1 MIRCP
6 EGLMYNFRMTAPA
19 SAKAELAAMIEAM
32 TTEEAE
38 RLLDY
43 LNMLAD
49 PDELTP
55 EEEEAVRIA
64 MAEYEAGESISGDD
78 LKRELGLEI

>member
-1 MIRCP
+1 MA
-6 EGLMYNFRMTAPA
+6 APA
-19 SAKAELAAMIEAM
+19 SAKAELAAIIDAM

-43 LNMLAD
+43 LHMLAD

-55 EEEEAVRIA
+55 EEEAEVLKA
-64 MAEYEAGESISGDD
+64 MAEYEAGETVSGDEI
-78 LKRELGLEI
+78 KRKYGIGTPA

>member
-1 MIRCP
+1 MA
-6 EGLMYNFRMTAPA
+6 APA
-19 SAKAELAAMIEAM
+19 SAKAELAAIIDAM

-43 LNMLAD
+43 LHMLAD

-55 EEEEAVRIA
+55 EEE
-64 MAEYEAGESISGDD
+64 AEVLKATAEIEAGDYVTQEEV
-78 LKRELGLEI
+78 ELEYGLRA

>member
-1 MIRCP
+1 
-6 EGLMYNFRMTAPA
+6 MYNCHMTAPV

-38 RLLDY
+38 DLLDY
-43 LNMLAD
+43 LNMRAD

-55 EEEEAVRIA
+55 EEAEEVLQA
-64 MAEYEAGESISGDD
+64 MKAIEAGDFVTQEE
-78 LKRELGLEI
+78 LEREYGLRR